1 MLEKGKY
8 FCCFGE
14 VLWDDFPAGRLPGG
28 APMNVAIGLHN
39 QGVPVRIIS
48 RIGVDALGSE
58 MVEYLASNGCNT
70 DWVQK
75 DLSLNTGIVK
85 VHASTSGE
93 NSYEIVQP
101 VAWDAV
107 ELTPALEELVKNS
120 YGLVFGSLACRQD
133 PSRSTLQRLLA
144 LAPLRIFDVNFRP
157 PFYERALV
165 ESLLHQSDIA
175 KLNDEELAIII
186 SWYPEAPAD
195 ERGAMEFVRTQFGLR
210 MLVVT
215 RGAHG
220 AACQDA
226 AGFHE
231 SDGFVVQVQDTVGSG
246 DAFLSGF
253 LKNIYNGVP
262 TAEALRYA
270 CALGALVATHK
281 GANPKISAQDIQAML
296 DSSKP

>member
-1 MLEKGKY
+1 
-8 FCCFGE
+8 
-14 VLWDDFPAGRLPGG
+14 
-28 APMNVAIGLHN
+28 HN

-48 RIGVDALGSE
+48 RIGTDALGE
-58 MVEYLASNGCNT
+58 EIVDFITSNGCHS
-70 DWVQK
+70 DWIQK
-75 DLSLNTGIVK
+75 DTHLGTGIVK
-85 VHASTSGE
+85 VHATASGA

-101 VAWDAV
+101 VAWDAI
-107 ELTPALEELVKNS
+107 ELTPELEELVKNS

-133 PSRSTLQRLLA
+133 PSRSTLQRLLS

-175 KLNDEELAIII
+175 KLNDEELAIIL
-186 SWYPEAPAD
+186 SWYPGAPVD
-195 ERGAMEFVRTQFGLR
+195 ERGAMAYVRSKFDLR

-215 RGAHG
+215 RGAQG

-226 AGFHE
+226 EGFHE
-231 SDGFVVQVQDTVGSG
+231 SEGFVVQVQDTVGSG

-253 LKNIYNGVP
+253 LKNMFNGVP
-262 TAEALRYA
+262 SAEALRYA

-281 GANPKISAQDIQAML
+281 GANPVIRAEEIQSML
-296 DSSKP
+296 QPTQP